1 MSNMTVNQRN
11 QFDRATYSGNTEGI
25 RRNSQRGALVYSA
38 FATLVAAVLCVAAA
52 SIMDGWWQ
60 FVIMGAIASTAVG
73 LMIAVSPNRR
83 G

>member
-11 QFDRATYSGNTEGI
+11 QFDRATYGGSAERI
-25 RRNSQRGALVYSA
+25 RRNSERGALIYSLIA
-38 FATLVAAVLCVAAA
+38 VVVAGLLCYAAA
-52 SIMDGWWQ
+52 EIMTGWWQ
-60 FVIMGAIASTAVG
+60 FVIMGAIAATAVG

>member
-11 QFDRATYSGNTEGI
+11 QFDRATYAGSAERI
-25 RRNSQRGALVYSA
+25 RRNSQRGALVYS
-38 FATLVAAVLCVAAA
+38 LVAFVIAGLLCYAAA
-52 SIMDGWWQ
+52 EIMNGWWQ
-60 FVIMGAIASTAVG
+60 FVIMGAIAATAVG

>member
-11 QFDRATYSGNTEGI
+11 QFDRATYGGSAERI
-25 RRNSQRGALVYSA
+25 RRGSERGALVFSLIA
-38 FATLVAAVLCVAAA
+38 FVVAGLLIYAAA
-52 SIMDGWWQ
+52 EIMNGWWQ
-60 FVIMGAIASTAVG
+60 FVIMGAIAATAVG